1 MLVRNQR
8 AGTITVW
15 QVKRF
20 SRMLKP
26 GWLITLLFISL
37 FAYLC
42 FTMLAPWQLNKY
54 EDLKARN
61 ASSLR
66 AAWQGRFRWTK

>member
-15 QVKRF
+15 QVKPF
-20 SRMLKP
+20 SRMLTP
-26 GWLITLLFISL
+26 GWLISLIFIGLFV
-37 FAYLC
+37 YLC
-42 FTMLAPWQLNKY
+42 LTTLAPWQLNKY

>member
-1 MLVRNQR
+1 M
-8 AGTITVW
+8 
-15 QVKRF
+15 F
-20 SRMLKP
+20 KP
-26 GWLITLLFISL
+26 GWLISLLFVGI
-37 FAYLC
+37 FVYLC